1 MNAEFVDST
10 RSSVQLIDTMGQCMG
25 DDAELVRRWQ
35 AGDPAAFE
43 RLVRRW
49 ERPLARFLARMLG
62 PAGPVAD
69 LCQEVFLRVYLHRA
83 RYRAEGCFSTW
94 LYSIALNLARDS
106 CRRLARQPSPLPEGD
121 GPLANGTPADT
132 AWEQRELGEAVDLA
146 LDRLPIP
153 LREVLVLRH
162 YQGLSF
168 EDMARLLGTPASTL
182 KSRFAVALRR
192 MQQLLTAMGWGEE
205 ELSR

>member
-1 MNAEFVDST
+1 
-10 RSSVQLIDTMGQCMG
+10 MG

-35 AGDPAAFE
+35 DGDPAAFE
-43 RLVRRW
+43 ALVRRW
-49 ERPLARFLARMLG
+49 QRPVARFLARLLG
-62 PAGPVAD
+62 PSGPVPD
-69 LCQEVFLRVYLHRA
+69 LCQEVFLRVHLHRD
-83 RYRAEGCFSTW
+83 RYRAQGCFSTW

-106 CRRLARQPSPLPEGD
+106 ARRSARKPVALPDEGLAASSP
-121 GPLANGTPADT
+121 PAER
-132 AWEQRELGEAVDLA
+132 AWERRELGEAVDLA
-146 LDRLPIP
+146 LDRLPLP

-192 MQQLLTAMGWGEE
+192 MQQLLTALGWGEE